1 MARIKKTEGGQ
12 GGKRGH
18 SNMVHYEKT
27 ADIKAAANRHRRV
40 QAKQVV
46 QSDVAAMLDGKKQ
59 PPVAGH

>member
-27 ADIKAAANRHRRV
+27 ADIKEAANRQRRV
-40 QAKQVV
+40 QAKLVV
-46 QSDVAAMLDGKKQ
+46 QSDIATMLESKKL
-59 PPVAGH
+59 PPDRQ